1 MKRMFGLVFLSV
13 ALAALV
19 LPLEVFAQDLHPSRR
34 PSPMGMAR
42 ITLADTYVSVVYSRP
57 YKRGRDN
64 VFGTEESGALV
75 PFGQLWRTGANEAVQ
90 LTTTGDLVFPGDQVL
105 PEGTYSLFTT
115 PGPEEWTVHFN
126 SRLGLSGTMYRNP
139 ETGQFEPGVDPE
151 LNVVNVTVPVG
162 KTDEEVD
169 QFTISFEE
177 AEGEQ
182 DAHMV
187 LQWIDTEIR
196 VPFQLGD

>member
-1 MKRMFGLVFLSV
+1 MKRTLGLIVLSV
-13 ALAALV
+13 ALTALV

-42 ITLADTYVSVVYSRP
+42 ITLDDTYVSVVYSRP

-64 VFGTEESGALV
+64 IFGTEESGALV
-75 PFGQLWRTGANEAVQ
+75 PFGQIWRTGANEAAQ
-90 LTTTGDLVFPGDQVL
+90 FTTTGDLVFPGDRVL

-126 SRLGLSGTMYRNP
+126 SRLGLNGTMYRNP

-151 LNVVNVTVPVG
+151 LHVVNVTVPVG
-162 KTDEEVD
+162 ETAEEVD

-177 AEGEQ
+177 VEGEQ